1 MSSLLTRSPRAV
13 GGRLLVSAVIALA
26 SCSVALAQPVYRC
39 ESAKGQVSYSNEP
52 CIGATVVDTTPTQGL
67 DKSSG
72 VSRKGR
78 DVQREQTRKALN
90 EAARPLTGMS
100 HEERKVFERRF
111 KLPASVKLECQWL
124 DARLP
129 AEAAAVK
136 NGDVKSREEAE
147 AQLFLSR
154 NRFRSLGC

>member
-1 MSSLLTRSPRAV
+1 MSSSLTRSPRAV
-13 GGRLLVSAVIALA
+13 RGHLLVSAAIALA
-26 SCSVALAQPVYRC
+26 SCNVAFAQVVYRC

-72 VSRKGR
+72 VSRKGA

-90 EAARPLTGMS
+90 EAMRPLTGMS
-100 HEERKVFERRF
+100 HVEKKVFERRF
-111 KLPASVKLECQWL
+111 KLPASVKLECQSL

-129 AEAAAVK
+129 AQEAAEK
-136 NGDVKSREEAE
+136 SGDAKSREEAE